1 MNFIN
6 LATLDSVYE
15 AERLSSI
22 LSEKGIKARLHDE
35 SDVQRFIF
43 LTKPK
48 AFSIVQVPD
57 EHYAEGVKLLQE
69 LQGRHDPACRHVF
82 SCPDCG
88 SLAVEY
94 PQYTRKYFIT
104 PLLLEWAANFGLYQ
118 KQFYCRK
125 CHSMWPY
132 ETGKSL
138 PGISSNATVLVAPPN

>member
-6 LATLDSVYE
+6 LATLDNVYE
-15 AERLSSI
+15 AERLST
-22 LSEKGIKARLHDE
+22 LLNERGFKTRLHDE
-35 SDVQRFIF
+35 SDVQRFVF

-48 AFSIVQVPD
+48 AFSIVQVQD
-57 EHYAEGVKLLQE
+57 GDYSQAVSILQE
-69 LQGRHDPACRHVF
+69 LQERHDPACRHVF

-104 PLLLEWAANFGLYQ
+104 PLLLEWAANFGLYD

-132 ETGKSL
+132 ETGKRL
-138 PGISSNATVLVAPPN
+138 PGISRDAAVLVAPPN